1 MCIKK
6 KKIVH
11 TKYKTEKS
19 RIKILK
25 KERKIALNK
34 KENKIS
40 KEIKINK
47 NQQEEITQIKQVLL

>member
-25 KERKIALNK
+25 KERKIILNK

-47 NQQEEITQIKQVLL
+47 KGD